1 VNYSKNTSD
10 KHTVSLPKRFALGA
24 ASVVAATAL
33 VGIGA
38 QGAFAASPD
47 GGTSGSGSGSAT
59 TTATAAAS
67 THGAHASGSTDWSLS
82 GHLDGAKAQELAK
95 KLTADPALFS
105 LLPATLQSDLTA
117 LSNATVADRTADAQK
132 IVSTAVSG
140 GYGSTVQGIAT
151 KLTSDH
157 DHVHLGSLPRS
168 VQHDLTSLTK
178 APQAEQGPD
187 LQKLA
192 TKALGGGYGSS
203 VQKLAEQLQSGILA
217 GN

>member
-1 VNYSKNTSD
+1 MNYSKNTSE

-47 GGTSGSGSGSAT
+47 GGTSGSGSATAT
-59 TTATAAAS
+59 TTATAS
-67 THGAHASGSTDWSLS
+67 PQGAHASGSTDWSLS
-82 GHLDGAKAQELAK
+82 GHLDGAKAQDLAK

-132 IVSTAVSG
+132 IVSTALSG

-157 DHVHLGSLPRS
+157 DHDHLGSLPRS

-178 APQAEQGPD
+178 APQDEQGPD

-203 VQKLAEQLQSGILA
+203 VQKLAEQIQSGILS